1 MSDDA
6 YLWDKSGDPDLD
18 TLQLEQTLREY
29 AAPPVRQL
37 ARRRQL
43 WPWALMAASLLI
55 GVVAWRASRPV
66 LSPWQL
72 ESGRMLALGEK
83 IATGPGQHASLAAS
97 AVGSLRLEPNSTLQV
112 VQSGP
117 SHQRLALTQGTL
129 HALIWAPAKSF
140 AVDTPAGTSID
151 LGCAYTITV
160 DQDGAGLVSV
170 STGWVAFQ
178 TGRLESF
185 IPAGAACRTR
195 RQIGPSLPYFT
206 DASATFTA
214 AIARWELTH
223 ELEGLLG
230 SARPRD
236 AITLWHLLQRTQG
249 AAPRRQVAQKLVALV
264 PGVDAAGLAAGLE
277 QGDPAAITQ
286 AWNALGLGSVEWWR
300 AWKHPWAAES
310 GSAWLH

>member
-6 YLWDKSGDPDLD
+6 YLWDKSGEPDLEIV
-18 TLQLEQTLREY
+18 LLEHKLREC
-29 AAPPVRQL
+29 AAPPMRPL
-37 ARRRQL
+37 TRRRSP
-43 WPWALMAASLLI
+43 WRWALMAASLLV
-55 GVVAWRASRPV
+55 GVVAWRANRPA

-72 ESGRMLALGEK
+72 ESGRMVALGEK
-83 IATGPGQHASLAAS
+83 ITTGPGQHASLAAS

-112 VQSGP
+112 IRSGP
-117 SHQRLALTQGTL
+117 ADQRLVLTQGTL
-129 HALIWAPAKSF
+129 HALVWAPAKSF

-151 LGCAYTITV
+151 LGCAYTLTV
-160 DQDGAGLVSV
+160 DSEGAGLVSV

-206 DASATFTA
+206 DASPSFTA
-214 AIARWELTH
+214 AIARWEVTH
-223 ELEGLLG
+223 ELEGLLA

-249 AAPRRQVAQKLVALV
+249 AMPRRQVARRLVALV

-277 QGDPAAITQ
+277 RGDPTAITQ
-286 AWNALGLGSVEWWR
+286 AWNALGLGSAEWWR
-300 AWKHPWAAES
+300 AWKHPWAA
-310 GSAWLH
+310 

>member
-1 MSDDA
+1 MLMSDDA
-6 YLWDKSGDPDLD
+6 YLWDKSGEPGLGIV
-18 TLQLEQTLREY
+18 LLEQSLREY
-29 AAPPVRQL
+29 AAPPVRPL
-37 ARRRQL
+37 TRRRPL
-43 WPWALMAASLLI
+43 WPWALMAASLLAGI
-55 GVVAWRASRPV
+55 VAWRASPPP
-66 LSPWQL
+66 LSLWQL

-83 IATGPGQHASLAAS
+83 MTTGPGQHASLAAS

-112 VQSGP
+112 VRSGP
-117 SHQRLALTQGTL
+117 ADQRFVLTQGTL

-140 AVDTPAGTSID
+140 AVETPAGTSID
-151 LGCAYTITV
+151 LGCAYTLTV
-160 DQDGAGLVSV
+160 DSEGAGLVSV

-178 TGRLESF
+178 TGRVESF

-206 DASATFTA
+206 DASAAFTS

-236 AITLWHLLQRTQG
+236 AITLWHLLQRTPG
-249 AAPRRQVAQKLVALV
+249 AGPRRQVAQRLAALV
-264 PGVDAAGLAAGLE
+264 PGVDAAGLE
-277 QGDPAAITQ
+277 RGDPAAITQ

-300 AWKHPWAAES
+300 AWKHPWAA
-310 GSAWLH
+310 

>member
-6 YLWDKSGDPDLD
+6 YLWDKSGEPDSEVML
-18 TLQLEQTLREY
+18 LEQALREY
-29 AAPPVRQL
+29 AAPPVRPL
-37 ARRRQL
+37 TRRRSV
-43 WPWALMAASLLI
+43 WPVALIAASLLI
-55 GVVAWRASRPV
+55 GVLAWRMNHPA

-83 IATGPGQHASLAAS
+83 IATGSGQHASLAAS

-151 LGCAYTITV
+151 LGCAYTLTV

-178 TGRLESF
+178 SGRLESF

-195 RQIGPSLPYFT
+195 RQLGPSLPYFT
-206 DASATFTA
+206 DGSAAFTA
-214 AIARWELTH
+214 AIVRWELTH
-223 ELEGLLG
+223 ELEELLK

-249 AAPRRQVAQKLVALV
+249 AAPRRQVAQRLVALV
-264 PGVDAAGLAAGLE
+264 PGVDAAGLE

-300 AWKHPWAAES
+300 AWKHPWAA
-310 GSAWLH
+310 